1 MNVREALREAIERLT
16 SAQVPSASTTAEVL
30 LMHVLRRDR
39 TFLHAHPEWE
49 MIPDEE
55 RAYRQFLEKRAAGTP
70 TPASWT
76 SALAR
81 AASRWRWR
89 WSCPRRKW
97 SPPTFPTTRSRWRAG
112 TPKRS

>member
-16 SAQVPSASTTAEVL
+16 AAQVPSASTTAEVL

-55 RAYRQFLEKRAAGTP
+55 RAYRGLLEKRAGGTP
-70 TPASWT
+70 TQYLTGKQEFWGLSLGVGMT
-76 SALAR
+76 SG
-81 AASRWRWR
+81 RW
-89 WSCPRRKW
+89 
-97 SPPTFPTTRSRWRAG
+97 G
-112 TPKRS
+112 TGSKMQA